1 MKFLLL
7 LRMLVIGT
15 GWLTVSAWAE
25 GLPKQ
30 LKMTEATKLEI
41 QRDGKTTGT
50 VALAAGVELEVLALA
65 EEWVKVK
72 FRSLEGRVPVGKTD
86 LIQRMAELTAQA
98 EAAEA
103 AALEA
108 EIKAQAEGKAPPV
121 RAKPAVVRPEPS
133 EMERIL
139 AGKLVRLSGS
149 SLKPVGEPELAGVKF
164 YAIYFSASWCGPCR
178 NFTPG
183 FVDAYREL
191 RKNYPEFEAVFVSN
205 DRSAADMLAYMRG
218 DKMAWAAVRFDAV
231 GGLDEINRYAGNGI
245 PCLVLVDANGKVLS
259 DSFRKG
265 NYVGPNTVLNDTTK
279 LLSEYRRKN
288 PRVKS

>member
-1 MKFLLL
+1 MA
-7 LRMLVIGT
+7 R
-15 GWLTVSAWAE
+15 AE
-25 GLPKQ
+25 GLPKT
-30 LKMTEATKLEI
+30 LKMTEAAKLEI
-41 QRDGKTTGT
+41 MRDGKKTGM
-50 VALAAGVELEVLALA
+50 VGLAVGAELQVLELG

-72 FRSLEGRVPVGKTD
+72 YRSVEGRVPVGKTD
-86 LIQRMAELTAQA
+86 LVARMTEIAAKA

-103 AALEA
+103 AAMEA
-108 EIKAQAEGKAPPV
+108 EIKAQAEGKAPPAKAK
-121 RAKPAVVRPEPS
+121 AKPAALRSEPS

-149 SLKPVGEPELAGVKF
+149 SLKPVREPELEGVKF
-164 YAIYFSASWCGPCR
+164 YAVYFSASWCGPCR
-178 NFTPG
+178 EFTPG

-279 LLSEYRRKN
+279 LLGEYRRKN